1 MVIIVPTWVVLME
14 NKESDETNTE
24 ERRHVTLR
32 DIAGEMGIS
41 HVTVSKA
48 LRNLSGVSEALKV
61 KVQAKADAMGYVP
74 DPLLSSLSRY
84 RSSSHTKP
92 IQSVIAWI
100 NPWEEPQR
108 LRQHHNEFEL
118 YWQGASDCAR
128 RLGYQLESFNTIE
141 TPLSRLQSIFKAR
154 SIQGILIP
162 PLGEGVIELGQIDW
176 SSFVTVRLGRA
187 AAGLKMHFVGSAQIA
202 NAMMAFERARELGY
216 QRIGFVCEYRP
227 TRYFGAGY
235 SWAQRALPAVSQL
248 PLLALDPKDSFER
261 QQVVFD
267 SWLQKNQPDAI
278 ITDNSETLEMLQ
290 NLNFSIPKDVGLA
303 TTSVHD
309 TTIDAGID
317 QSPYEIGRA
326 AVRML
331 TALIAEKSFG
341 LPEQCNETLIE
352 GKWVDGPM
360 LPRRS

>member
-1 MVIIVPTWVVLME
+1 MKE
-14 NKESDETNTE
+14 AESDKSKDQQ
-24 ERRHVTLR
+24 RRRVTLR
-32 DIAGEMGIS
+32 DIAAEMGIS

-48 LRNLSGVSEALKV
+48 LRNLSGVSDKLKE
-61 KVQAKADAMGYVP
+61 KVLAKADAMGYVP

-84 RSSSHTKP
+84 RASSHTKP

-100 NPWEEPQR
+100 NPWEEPEQ
-108 LRQHHNEFEL
+108 LRQHHNEFDL
-118 YWQGASDCAR
+118 YWQGASDCAK

-162 PLGEGVIELGQIDW
+162 PIGEGSIDLGEIDW
-176 SSFVTVRLGRA
+176 SSFATVRLGRVA
-187 AAGLKMHFVGSAQIA
+187 SGLKMHFVGSAQIA
-202 NAMMAFERARELGY
+202 NAMMAFERARDLGY
-216 QRIGFVCEYRP
+216 QRIGFVCEYWA

-235 SWAQRALPAVSQL
+235 SWAQRALPVENQL
-248 PLLALDPKDSFER
+248 PLLALNPEDSFER
-261 QQVVFD
+261 QQVAFD
-267 SWLQKNQPDAI
+267 VWLKESQPDAI

-290 NLNFSIPKDVGLA
+290 NLNFSIPDDVGLA
-303 TTSVHD
+303 TTSIHD
-309 TTIDAGID
+309 TTIDTGID

-341 LPEQCNETLIE
+341 QPEQCNETLIE
-352 GKWVDGPM
+352 GKWVDGSM
-360 LPRRS
+360 LPDCRRT

>member
-1 MVIIVPTWVVLME
+1 M
-14 NKESDETNTE
+14 KKAESDKPKNQEL
-24 ERRHVTLR
+24 RRVTLR
-32 DIAGEMGIS
+32 DIAAEMGIS

-48 LRNLSGVSEALKV
+48 LRNLPGVSDALKV
-61 KVQAKADAMGYVP
+61 KVQAKADAMGYIP

-84 RSSSHTKP
+84 RASSHTKP

-100 NPWEEPQR
+100 NPWEEPER
-108 LRQHHNEFEL
+108 LRQHHNEFDL

-162 PLGEGVIELGQIDW
+162 PIGEGAIDLGQIDCK
-176 SSFVTVRLGRA
+176 SFATVRLGRV
-187 AAGLKMHFVGSAQIA
+187 AAGPKMHFVGSAQIA
-202 NAMMAFERARELGY
+202 NAVMAFERPRDLGY
-216 QRIGFVCEYRP
+216 QRIGFVCEYWA

-235 SWAQRALPAVSQL
+235 SWAQRALPEESQL
-248 PLLALDPKDSFER
+248 PLLTLKPEDSFEC
-261 QQVVFD
+261 QQVAFD
-267 SWLQKNQPDAI
+267 VWLKEHRPDAI
-278 ITDNSETLEMLQ
+278 ITDNSETLKMLQ

-309 TTIDAGID
+309 TMINAGID

-341 LPEQCNETLIE
+341 QPEQCNETLIE
-352 GKWVDGPM
+352 GRWVDGSM
-360 LPRRS
+360 LPEKRGL